1 MINQKV
7 TFKEGKNSTVFYGSA
22 FVTAVT
28 LFYSLIWP
36 EAASELFGNMLSAIT
51 EYGSWYYILSTGF
64 VFLICIFLALSRY
77 GEIKLGPDD
86 SKPEYNYLTW
96 FAMLFS
102 AGLGIALVFYGVA
115 EPVMHFLNPPNMEG
129 GTVAA
134 AREALNI
141 TIFHWGIHA
150 WAIYVII
157 ALILAIYSYRHGLP
171 LLMRSAL
178 YPIIGDRIYGRI
190 GDFVDVFAV
199 CGTLFGVATSMG
211 IGATQINAGLNALI
225 PAIPDSLGVQALLI
239 IFVCLLALA
248 SIISGLNRGIKYL
261 SNLNMVIA
269 VSLLLFVLIVG
280 KTVPVLGMFVENVG
294 EYASSLLS
302 KTFNLYAYEQTNWIG
317 GWTVFYWAWWFAW
330 CPFVGMF
337 IARISRGRTIRE
349 FIFGVLLVPT
359 GFVALWMSVFG
370 NSAISMI
377 MDDGLTVVADQV
389 SSNTS
394 IALFVFLQ
402 QLPFSDISQVVA
414 LFLILVFFVTS
425 ADSGAL
431 VMNLLCTN
439 GSKNPP
445 NWMRVFWV
453 ASIGSI
459 SLVLLYAGG
468 LSSLQTMTI
477 VSALPIS
484 IVLIVAIYGLFKV
497 LVVDLRRIDSRSFTD
512 CMPQTGYG
520 DWREKVNYLFAHRS
534 KHEVKS
540 YLSST
545 VVKAMTQV
553 CDQINQVNASG
564 NISAS
569 VEADDGSASICIKH
583 GKERAFVYSVQVS
596 EYTKPESINL
606 ANQSTR
612 FFRADVFLKEGCQN
626 YDITGWE
633 KDDVIHD
640 VLNQYHR
647 YLHFLLSVTEYQSEE
662 SKSNTYEED
671 GNLKPA

>member
-1 MINQKV
+1 MTTQKK
-7 TFKEGKNSTVFYGSA
+7 TFKEGTNATVFYGSA
-22 FVTAVT
+22 LVTLIT
-28 LFYSLIWP
+28 LFYALIWP
-36 EAASELFGNMLSAIT
+36 EAATELFGSMLATIT

-64 VFLICIFLALSRY
+64 VFLICLFLALSRY

-86 SKPEYNYLTW
+86 SKPEYNYATW

-115 EPVMHFLNPPNMEG
+115 EPVMHFINPPNMEG
-129 GTVAA
+129 GTVEA

-157 ALILAIYSYRHGLP
+157 ALILAVYSYRHGLP

-190 GDFVDVFAV
+190 GDFVDIFAV

-211 IGATQINAGLNALI
+211 IGATQINAGLNALV
-225 PAIPDSLGVQALLI
+225 PSIPDSLSVQALLI
-239 IFVCLLALA
+239 FFVCLLALA

-280 KTVPVLGMFVENVG
+280 KTVPVMGMFVENVG

-349 FIFGVLLVPT
+349 FVFGVLLIPT

-377 MDDGLTVVADQV
+377 LDDGLTIVADQV
-389 SSNTS
+389 ANNTS
-394 IALFVFLQ
+394 IALFIFLQ
-402 QLPFSDISQVVA
+402 QLPFSGISQIVA

-445 NWMRVFWV
+445 NWMRVFWT
-453 ASIGSI
+453 AAIGSI
-459 SLVLLYAGG
+459 SFVLLYAGG

-484 IVLIVAIYGLFKV
+484 IVLMVAIYGLFKV

-512 CMPQTGYG
+512 CMPQTASN
-520 DWREKVNYLFAHRS
+520 DWREKVNYLFRYKS
-534 KHEVKS
+534 RHEVS
-540 YLSST
+540 VYLSNT
-545 VVKAMTQV
+545 VSRALEEVAE
-553 CDQINQVNASG
+553 QINEVNRNSD
-564 NISAS
+564 ISADIEIAEQKVAITIS
-569 VEADDGSASICIKH
+569 HGSN
-583 GKERAFVYSVQVS
+583 RAFTYRVQLS
-596 EYTKPESINL
+596 EHTKPDSLNT
-606 ANQSTR
+606 SRRDTV
-612 FFRADVFLKEGCQN
+612 FYRADVYLKEGCQD
-626 YDITGWE
+626 YDVTGWE
-633 KDDVIHD
+633 TDDVIHD

-647 YLHFLLSVTEYQSEE
+647 YIHFLMSVTEYKEQELE
-662 SKSNTYEED
+662 PDRLDDEA
-671 GNLKPA
+671 NLKLA